1 MRLLLT
7 SLSGV
12 VALAISSGAA
22 AQDQPQQST
31 TTRSTTTAVPA
42 TPATPAQTQT
52 TTTQTTTTTPTDPAT
67 GEATGPAQSS
77 TTTATT
83 TATGAAT
90 AADVKAGVKVYDSA
104 GAEIGTIASATS
116 TNAVISTGKVR
127 ATIALSSFAKSDKGL
142 VLGMTKAEF
151 DAAAAKAK
159 K

>member
-1 MRLLLT
+1 MPQET
-7 SLSGV
+7 SH
-12 VALAISSGAA
+12 AA
-22 AQDQPQQST
+22 GM
-31 TTRSTTTAVPA
+31 TRKKGKA
-42 TPATPAQTQT
+42 
-52 TTTQTTTTTPTDPAT
+52 TTTTPTDPTT

-90 AADVKAGVKVYDSA
+90 AADVKAGVKFYDSA
-104 GAEIGTIASATS
+104 GAEIGTIASATA